1 MNPTL
6 ESLKKPA
13 DVSHLAASLPPTITT
28 CRLRDHKKRP
38 HIGIRG
44 HTCARVLGP
53 APLVLPHSLQVPH
66 IRATMPSHRA
76 AQPPAAPPSTSKGL
90 VSVMLTPFMALAF
103 VLLHAIYQ
111 LAILAH
117 SVASAVS
124 RATRRRSHRPASS
137 FASLSELLAEHEC
150 APELVRVPDHLAVV
164 LADAA
169 PSSLR
174 LYLSTQW
181 MRLHSSNTKQGDF
194 HATYQAA
201 VEAKHVE
208 DAATLI
214 HLAAISGVRRL
225 SIYTCEPL
233 GAQALQHLTRHLHLA
248 YKIRGVIHPTSS
260 QQSEPSEPSPWK
272 YTELRRRTR
281 LRRADGSDAS
291 TSSAP
296 GSPAS
301 SDSEAAPSSLDETLA
316 SSYTAETE
324 PFSYDVCS
332 ATVDIRLGL
341 SSPALPSEPSLQV
354 VLLSHCDGQDHF
366 AHLVSTHVHER
377 ARSYLS
383 TVVLSDIASSSRF
396 SASRLRKAWVSRRER
411 FVGDLDVARLDA
423 HLRGGGYLDEP
434 ELLVVRGSRPSLR
447 RLYGFPAWPL
457 RITDLFYDETLQP
470 HARYATHD
478 FVAALRKLA
487 RAEQRHGK

>member
-28 CRLRDHKKRP
+28 CRLRDYKKRP

-44 HTCARVLGP
+44 HTCACVLGP

-66 IRATMPSHRA
+66 IRATMPSYRA

-111 LAILAH
+111 LAILAR

-137 FASLSELLAEHEC
+137 FASLAELLAEHEC
-150 APELVRVPDHLAVV
+150 APESVRVPDHLAVV

-281 LRRADGSDAS
+281 LRRP
-291 TSSAP
+291 T
-296 GSPAS
+296 
-301 SDSEAAPSSLDETLA
+301 EAMHRP
-316 SSYTAETE
+316 
-324 PFSYDVCS
+324 
-332 ATVDIRLGL
+332 R
-341 SSPALPSEPSLQV
+341 
-354 VLLSHCDGQDHF
+354 VLLDRRH
-366 AHLVSTHVHER
+366 R
-377 ARSYLS
+377 AIRKRRLLLS
-383 TVVLSDIASSSRF
+383 TKR
-396 SASRLRKAWVSRRER
+396 
-411 FVGDLDVARLDA
+411 
-423 HLRGGGYLDEP
+423 
-434 ELLVVRGSRPSLR
+434 SLR
-447 RLYGFPAWPL
+447 RILPRPNRSAMTCAVRLWTSDWGYRRPPCHPNRRCKWFSYPTAMARTTLHTWFRHMCTSAHAATFPRWC
-457 RITDLFYDETLQP
+457 
-470 HARYATHD
+470 
-478 FVAALRKLA
+478 
-487 RAEQRHGK
+487 